1 MEDLSLEEVVEHLS
15 RGGSRLGRF
24 HLLPN
29 FIKAYGV

>member
-1 MEDLSLEEVVEHLS
+1 MEDLSLEEVVEHL
-15 RGGSRLGRF
+15 RRGSRLGRF